1 VEQKPERQA
10 DDEINLLDYLIIL
23 LKRKWLILGG
33 TISFVLVVGIVV
45 FIMPN
50 EYAAESR
57 FLPPQ
62 QSSSSLAAAMLGQVG
77 AGISGLA
84 GSLLG
89 VSTTGDLYVGL
100 LSSRTVLDKII
111 DRFDL
116 MKRYRT
122 WKNWI
127 FPFYR
132 EDCRKKL
139 TGDVLT
145 AAADAN
151 SGIVSVTIY
160 EKDPKIAAEMANA
173 FVEEMKNLSKGMAIS
188 EAAQRRLF
196 YEEQLKDSKE
206 ALSRAE
212 EDMRGFQEKTGVLQV
227 DDQAKAVI
235 EGIAIASAQIA
246 AKEVEI
252 KVMKAFSTAQNPD
265 LQKAEESLRGLRTE
279 LAKLE
284 LKGGTGHEP
293 LMPTGRMPS
302 VGVEYV
308 RKLRD
313 VKFNETL
320 YENLIKMYEL
330 AKMDEARDA
339 AVIQVV
345 DKAVVPEKKAKPK
358 RVLIIVLAAFVGFFL
373 AVFAAFILEFK
384 EKASTY
390 PGNSERLELLR
401 RYARLRNRE

>member
-1 VEQKPERQA
+1 MEQKPERQA

-139 TGDVLT
+139 TEDVLT

>member
-1 VEQKPERQA
+1 MEQKPERQA

-139 TGDVLT
+139 TDDVLT

-252 KVMKAFSTAQNPD
+252 KVIKTFSTAQNPD

>member
-1 VEQKPERQA
+1 MEQKPERQA